1 MFNDAGAGMN
11 IRFLETVLWLAR
23 LRSIKATADKLCITH
38 AAISN
43 RISSIE
49 QDLGVRL
56 FVRSELG
63 FEPTRDGLRFIDQA
77 QIIID
82 AYHALRRE
90 MLDPGRLRGN
100 IRLGAVST
108 LIPTVFPEL
117 VRTVREDFP
126 HVSLSVTT
134 ELSDRLL
141 KELETGRLDL
151 AMVSGQAALGPE
163 FEVTPL
169 CSFSMHF
176 VASPDLGIDCSRPLT
191 PHDLA
196 KLPIIGY
203 PPGSAS
209 QERIDTYFADEAQ
222 QTVVIH
228 ASAALPTTAL
238 MVTSGIGIAA
248 MPRVAV
254 ARELEQG
261 KLIVLPTTKPFASVH
276 YVAVYASE
284 GRSEL
289 PRAMAALA
297 RQAALRYCEVS
308 TRTWAWTE
316 TINETSQEPS

>member
-1 MFNDAGAGMN
+1 MN

-23 LRSIKATADKLCITH
+23 LRSIKATAEKLCITH

-63 FEPTRDGLRFIDQA
+63 FEPTRDGMRFIDKA
-77 QIIID
+77 QVIID

-100 IRLGAVST
+100 VRLGAVST
-108 LIPTVFPEL
+108 MIPTVFPEL
-117 VRTVREDFP
+117 VRTIREDFP
-126 HVSLSVTT
+126 HVSLGVTT

-141 KELETGRLDL
+141 KELEAGRLDL
-151 AMVSGQAALGPE
+151 AMVSSLPMLGPQ

-191 PHDLA
+191 PRDLA

-209 QERIDTYFADEAQ
+209 QERIDSYFADEAQ

-238 MVTSGIGIAA
+238 MVASGIGIAA
-248 MPRVAV
+248 MPRAAV

-261 KLIVLPTTKPFASVH
+261 KLVVLPTTKPFTSVH
-276 YVAVYASE
+276 YVAVYAAE
-284 GRSEL
+284 GHSEL
-289 PRAMAALA
+289 PRAVATLA
-297 RQAALRYCEVS
+297 RQAAARYCEVS
-308 TRTWAWTE
+308 NRAWAWADE
-316 TINETSQEPS
+316 INDASQEQT